1 MLRRDCRHRLGLTVA
16 GASRAERK
24 PYGSRLQTTLPCA
37 EVIRALSSVPRK
49 PREASS
55 KSLVSANGSAFSVAA
70 CCATTEPD
78 ASLGA
83 SLLPV
88 WVILPFS
95 PALVAKIRKDHRRFR
110 RRLCTPDLQEPGPLF
125 QRLGCRSHQAAP
137 STIRRRMDDDSNRL
151 PSCTKTSGAC
161 S

>member
-16 GASRAERK
+16 GASVAERK

-37 EVIRALSSVPRK
+37 EVIRASSSVPRN
-49 PREASS
+49 PRAASS

-70 CCATTEPD
+70 WRATTDPD

-88 WVILPFS
+88 WV
-95 PALVAKIRKDHRRFR
+95 
-110 RRLCTPDLQEPGPLF
+110 
-125 QRLGCRSHQAAP
+125 
-137 STIRRRMDDDSNRL
+137 ML
-151 PSCTKTSGAC
+151 PSSLAPQCGGIFPDRSAA
-161 S
+161 